1 MSITIKLL
9 SRFHTHTSHHPC
21 QYEER
26 EIQLEETRKKFP
38 LCIRWDMVAHLCI
51 GAVLAAESFNS
62 AIETLSDRVSSSYDE
77 AVKRTKDIAA
87 GAVLLSAIA
96 AATAGLI
103 IFVPKIINLF

>member
-1 MSITIKLL
+1 
-9 SRFHTHTSHHPC
+9 
-21 QYEER
+21 
-26 EIQLEETRKKFP
+26 
-38 LCIRWDMVAHLCI
+38 MVAHFYRAQCKDTIFNISAIEWTVIVLCI

-87 GAVLLSAIA
+87 GAVLLTAIA